1 MNSSRPGA
9 TGMFGSKC
17 GSVRCRTVLAV
28 RVSAAD
34 SLVAFGGGVSTSKPP
49 PPACKL
55 AVQSSASVEQKLR
68 ITSFTSEDLHLYFFN
83 DVSHKTASIPQS
95 GRLLFSRAIEGAHP
109 QALFPARRWQPG
121 KTPTAPGI
129 FPQLRVELRH
139 LPARSIV
146 GGDFDTL
153 NSITAVKS
161 QPLYFKLR
169 SSFELLAWFGPHE

>member
-34 SLVAFGGGVSTSKPP
+34 SLVAFGGGVSASKPP
-49 PPACKL
+49 PPACKP
-55 AVQSSASVEQKLR
+55 AMQSSVSAEQKLR
-68 ITSFTSEDLHLYFFN
+68 IKSFTSEDLHLRLFN

-129 FPQLRVELRH
+129 FPQLRIELCH
-139 LPARSIV
+139 LPARSII
-146 GGDFDTL
+146 GGNFDTL
-153 NSITAVKS
+153 NPVTAVKGHA
-161 QPLYFKLR
+161 LYFEPR
-169 SSFELLAWFGPHE
+169 SAGQLLAWFRPHE